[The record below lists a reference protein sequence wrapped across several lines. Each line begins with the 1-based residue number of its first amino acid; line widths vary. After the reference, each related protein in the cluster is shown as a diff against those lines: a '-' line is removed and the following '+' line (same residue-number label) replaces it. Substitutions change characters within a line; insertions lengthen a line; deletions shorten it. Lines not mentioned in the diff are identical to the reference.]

1 MIRTGFVSNSSSS
14 SFIIVGKKNDC
25 IEDICD
31 FFNRLEA
38 DPDVRVV
45 FVAGKEMSEGDNVFI
60 PTPTQIKWM
69 LKNKEAIINE
79 ESWREFMAVFHPLYF
94 DEPQGY
100 SRFIKPDIDISL
112 KDVGIAEV
120 DVDYSSFNKSTTL
133 EEFAE
138 FFNFYKE

>member
-1 MIRTGFVSNSSSS
+1 MIRKGFVSNSSSS
-14 SFIIVGKKNDC
+14 SFIIVGKKSDC
-25 IEDICD
+25 VEDICE

-69 LKNKEAIINE
+69 LNNKGAIINE
-79 ESWREFMAVFHPLYF
+79 ESWRDFIAVFHPLYF
-94 DEPQGY
+94 DEPQSY

-120 DVDYSSFNKSTTL
+120 DVDYSSFNKQTTL
-133 EEFAE
+133 RDFAE
-138 FFNFYKE
+138 FFNFDEE

>member
-1 MIRTGFVSNSSSS
+1 MIRNGFISNSSSS

-25 IEDICD
+25 VEDICE

-45 FVAGKEMSEGDNVFI
+45 FAAGKEMSEGDNVFI

-94 DEPQGY
+94 DESQGY
-100 SRFIKPDIDISL
+100 TRFIKPDIDVSL

-120 DVDYSSFNKSTTL
+120 DVDYRSFNKQTPLSD
-133 EEFAE
+133 FVE
-138 FFNFYKE
+138 FFNVFKD